1 MTLQSTPRANHG
13 VMPADR
19 FFQRHR
25 AAVLLGS
32 VLAPLVACALLAL
45 VRDVIENTNA
55 ALILVLLVVAAAA
68 TGLRTAGLLAAASSA
83 AWFDFFLTVPYG
95 RFAITERSDIETM
108 FLLMLVGIAVTEIC
122 LWGRRQ
128 QAKASRESGYLS
140 GVLSAAEQIGA
151 GSAPAAAVIEH
162 VQQQLVDVLDIDA
175 ARFHEATSQP
185 LPTLEPDGEVMVRTH
200 KIDVDRHGLPT
211 DSELRL
217 VVRNAG
223 VTHGEFRLTASTHTA
238 RPTIEQRKVACLLA
252 DQVGAALA
260 LEGR

>member
-1 MTLQSTPRANHG
+1 
-13 VMPADR
+13 MPADR

-25 AAVLLGS
+25 LAVLLVS
-32 VLAPLVACALLAL
+32 FLAPLLACALLAL
-45 VRDVIENTNA
+45 VRGAIDNTNA
-55 ALILVLLVVAAAA
+55 ALILVLIIVGAAS
-68 TGLRTAGLLAAASSA
+68 TGLRWAGLLAAASSA

-95 RFAITERSDIETM
+95 RFTIDDRADLETTV
-108 FLLMLVGIAVTEIC
+108 LLILVGAAVTEIC

-151 GSAPAAAVIEH
+151 GSAPAVSVIEH
-162 VQQQLVDVLDIDA
+162 VQQQLIDVLDLDA
-175 ARFHEATSQP
+175 ARFQEATSEQ
-185 LPTLEPDGEVMVRTH
+185 LPTLEPDGDVMVGAH
-200 KIDVDRHGLPT
+200 KIDVDRQGLPT

-217 VVRNAG
+217 LVRNAG
-223 VTHGEFRLTASTHTA
+223 VTHGEFLLTASTHVA

>member
-1 MTLQSTPRANHG
+1 MR
-13 VMPADR
+13 ADR

-25 AAVLLGS
+25 LAVLVGS
-32 VLAPLVACALLAL
+32 FLAPLVACALLTLA
-45 VRDVIENTNA
+45 RDAIDNTNA
-55 ALILVLLVVAAAA
+55 ALILVLLIVGAAS
-68 TGLRTAGLLAAASSA
+68 TGLRSAGLLAAVSSA

-95 RFAITERSDIETM
+95 RFTIDDRADIETTV
-108 FLLMLVGIAVTEIC
+108 LLILVGVAVTEIC

-151 GSAPAAAVIEH
+151 GSAPAAAVIDH
-162 VQQQLVDVLDIDA
+162 VQQQLVAVLGIDT
-175 ARFHEATSQP
+175 ARFQEATSQQ
-185 LPTLEPDGEVMVRTH
+185 LPTLEPDGDVTLGVH
-200 KIDVDRHGLPT
+200 HIDVDRQGLPT

-217 VVRNAG
+217 VVGNAG
-223 VTHGEFRLTASTHTA
+223 VTHGEFRLTASTHVA
-238 RPTIEQRKVACLLA
+238 RPTIEQRRVACLLA

>member
-1 MTLQSTPRANHG
+1 
-13 VMPADR
+13 MPADR

-25 AAVLLGS
+25 AAVLVVS
-32 VLAPLVACALLAL
+32 FLAPLVACALLAL
-45 VRDVIENTNA
+45 VRGAIDNTNA

-68 TGLRTAGLLAAASSA
+68 TGLRLAGLLAAASSA
-83 AWFDFFLTVPYG
+83 AWFDFFLTAPYG
-95 RFAITERSDIETM
+95 RFTINDRADIETTV
-108 FLLMLVGIAVTEIC
+108 LLMLVGVAVTEIC

-151 GSAPAAAVIEH
+151 GSASAAAVIEH
-162 VQQQLVDVLDIDA
+162 VQQRLVDVLDLDS
-175 ARFHEATSQP
+175 ARFREATSIP
-185 LPTLEPDGEVMVRTH
+185 LPTLEPDGDVTVGEHR
-200 KIDVDRHGLPT
+200 IDVDRHGLPT

-223 VTHGEFRLTASTHTA
+223 VTHGEFRLTASTHVA
-238 RPTIEQRKVACLLA
+238 RPTIEQRRVACLLG

>member
-1 MTLQSTPRANHG
+1 
-13 VMPADR
+13 MPADR

-25 AAVLLGS
+25 IAVLLGS
-32 VLAPLVACALLAL
+32 FLAPLVACALLAL
-45 VRDVIENTNA
+45 VRGTIDSTNA
-55 ALILVLLVVAAAA
+55 ALILVLLIVAAAS
-68 TGLRTAGLLAAASSA
+68 TGLRLAGLLAAISSA
-83 AWFDFFLTVPYG
+83 AWFDVFLTVPYG
-95 RFAITERSDIETM
+95 RFSIDDRADIETTV
-108 FLLMLVGIAVTEIC
+108 LLILVGVAVTEIC

-151 GSAPAAAVIEH
+151 GSAPAASVIEH
-162 VQQQLVDVLDIDA
+162 VQQQLIDVLDLDTV
-175 ARFHEATSQP
+175 RFQSATTEQ
-185 LPTLEPDGEVMVRTH
+185 LPTLEPDGDVMVGAH
-200 KIDVDRHGLPT
+200 KIDVDRQGLPT
-211 DSELRL
+211 DFELRL

-223 VTHGEFRLTASTHTA
+223 VTHGEFLLTASTHVA